1 MVPRRRANVKNR
13 SRRAFTLIEL
23 IIVIVVLGILATIAI
38 VGYKA
43 VIDRTNQSSAV
54 TTAQAFSRELNT
66 LASNGDSINN
76 NPNDTDPRKPYLFLE
91 MVVKGDVPDQYTV
104 TTGLTN
110 NQVRVLYFNQAGA
123 GATKWTRLFCA
134 GTTSAAVG
142 NTPCPTVS
150 SSLTSASLISSSASP
165 YAGTWAA
172 GHLQNPTRATGPANT
187 PNPAPICLQFH
198 KGGQDAYL
206 NVSQFA
212 NTPGVVSTDISV
224 ACPSA
229 TYGGSVASTPTAVT
243 SGSGYHDLSTTATAG
258 AVAADPTW

>member
-1 MVPRRRANVKNR
+1 MKNR
-13 SRRAFTLIEL
+13 TKRAFTLIEL

-54 TTAQAFSRELNT
+54 TSAQSFSRELNS
-66 LASNGDSINN
+66 LASNGDTVNN

-91 MVVKGDVPDQYTV
+91 LVAKGDVPDQYTV

-110 NQVRVLYFNQAGA
+110 NQVRVLYYNPA
-123 GATKWTRLFCA
+123 GATNVAKWTRLFCNGTVASA
-134 GTTSAAVG
+134 GG
-142 NTPCPTVS
+142 NSPCPTVS
-150 SSLTSASLISSSASP
+150 ASLTSASLISDSSGT
-165 YAGTWAA
+165 YAGTWVA
-172 GHLQNPTRATGPANT
+172 GHLQNPTRSAGPANT

-198 KGGQDAYL
+198 KAGQDAYL
-206 NVSQFA
+206 NVSQYA

-229 TYGGSVASTPTAVT
+229 AYGNSAASAPTAVT
-243 SGSGYHDLSTTATAG
+243 SGTGYTDLSVTVTAG
-258 AVAADPTW
+258 TTAADPTW

>member
-1 MVPRRRANVKNR
+1 MKNR

-104 TTGLTN
+104 TSGLTN

-206 NVSQFA
+206 NVSEFA

-224 ACPSA
+224 ACPLAAYGNSA
-229 TYGGSVASTPTAVT
+229 ASEPTAVT
-243 SGSGYHDLSTTATAG
+243 SGTGYTDLSTTAAAG
-258 AVAADPTW
+258 VTAADPTW

>member
-1 MVPRRRANVKNR
+1 MNNK

-54 TTAQAFSRELNT
+54 TSAQSFSRELNS
-66 LASNGDSINN
+66 LAANGDAVNN

-91 MVVKGDVPDQYTV
+91 LVAKGDVPDQYTV

-110 NQVRVLYFNQAGA
+110 NQVRVLYYNPAGA
-123 GATKWTRLFCA
+123 GATKWTRLFCQ
-134 GTTSAAVG
+134 GTTTSAGG

-150 SSLTSASLISSSASP
+150 SSLTSASLIASTATP
-165 YAGTWAA
+165 YAGTWVA

-187 PNPAPICLQFH
+187 PNPSSICLQFH
-198 KGGQDAYL
+198 KAGQDAYL
-206 NVSQFA
+206 NVSQYS
-212 NTPGVVSTDISV
+212 NTAGVISSDISV

-229 TYGGSVASTPTAVT
+229 TYGNSAASAPTAVT
-243 SGSGYHDLSTTATAG
+243 AGSGYYDLSTSGSAG
-258 AVAADPTW
+258 TVAADPTW

>member
-1 MVPRRRANVKNR
+1 MKNR

-54 TTAQAFSRELNT
+54 TSAQSFSRELNS
-66 LASNGDSINN
+66 LAANGDAVNN

-91 MVVKGDVPDQYTV
+91 LVAKGDVPDQYTV

-110 NQVRVLYFNQAGA
+110 NQVRVLYYNPAGA
-123 GATKWTRLFCA
+123 GATKWTRLFCQ
-134 GTTSAAVG
+134 GTTTSAGG
-142 NTPCPTVS
+142 NAPCPTVS
-150 SSLTSASLISSSASP
+150 SSLTSASLIASTATP
-165 YAGTWAA
+165 YAGTWVA

-187 PNPAPICLQFH
+187 PNPSSICLQFH
-198 KGGQDAYL
+198 KAGQDAYL
-206 NVSQFA
+206 NVSQYS
-212 NTPGVVSTDISV
+212 NTAGVISSDISV

-229 TYGGSVASTPTAVT
+229 TYGNSAASAPTAVT
-243 SGSGYHDLSTTATAG
+243 AGSGYYDLSTSGSAG
-258 AVAADPTW
+258 TVAADPTW

>member
-1 MVPRRRANVKNR
+1 MNNK

-54 TTAQAFSRELNT
+54 TSAQSFSRELNS
-66 LASNGDSINN
+66 LAANGDAVNN

-91 MVVKGDVPDQYTV
+91 LIAKGDVPDQYTV

-110 NQVRVLYFNQAGA
+110 NQVRVLYYNPA
-123 GATKWTRLFCA
+123 GATNVAKWTRLFCQ
-134 GTTSAAVG
+134 GTTTSAGG

-150 SSLTSASLISSSASP
+150 SSLTSASLIASTAGT

-172 GHLQNPTRATGPANT
+172 GHLQNPTRAAGPANT
-187 PNPAPICLQFH
+187 PNPSPICLQFH
-198 KGGQDAYL
+198 KAGQDAYL
-206 NVSQFA
+206 NVSQYS
-212 NTPGVVSTDISV
+212 NTAGVISSDISV

-229 TYGGSVASTPTAVT
+229 AYGNSAASAPTAVT
-243 SGSGYHDLSTTATAG
+243 SGTGYTDLSVGAG
-258 AVAADPTW
+258 AGTTAADPTW